1 MADAHLADDLEAA
14 LDGESVVRL
23 SRAFVPRDLLVP
35 PTIPELLR
43 YAAMEWLGMFAC
55 WAAMWAL
62 PWWTYPVWGVLVA
75 GRLHALGV
83 ILHDAAHMPLRGKP
97 LGTQVLE
104 VMAGFPLMTTLNAMR
119 YHHLRHHRDSGMPT
133 DPYFK
138 SGLAGRPWLY
148 ALQVLRGALLV
159 TFWSARPV
167 VALGALVS
175 ARVRVAYARV
185 YLQDKSTDDLAASRE
200 VLDCARADMVQFGAL
215 GLVLALA
222 WAWPVGLVFGWY
234 LPAIGSGLLAAW
246 RLLEEH
252 NYERAMDR
260 RVETIL
266 ATTNDHHLG
275 SWLDRLVLAPRNIGY
290 HVVHHIHPQVG
301 LAHLPAVRAWW
312 LANHPDAY
320 GVREGGA
327 RVG

>member
-1 MADAHLADDLEAA
+1 MGEAHLADELEVA
-14 LDGESVVRL
+14 LDEAVVARL
-23 SRAFVPRDLLVP
+23 SRGEVPRELLRQA
-35 PTIPELLR
+35 TIPELLG
-43 YAAMEWLGMFAC
+43 YAAVEWLAMFAC

-62 PWWTYPVWGVLVA
+62 PWWTWPVWGVLVA

-83 ILHDAAHMPLRGKP
+83 ILHDAAHLPLRDKP
-97 LGTQVLE
+97 LATQILE
-104 VMAGFPLMTTLNAMR
+104 AMAGFPLMTTLNAMR
-119 YHHLRHHRDSGMPT
+119 YHHLRHHRDNGMPS

-138 SGLAGRPWLY
+138 PGLRGRPWLY
-148 ALQVLRGALLV
+148 AVQVLRGALLV
-159 TFWSARPV
+159 TFWSTRPI
-167 VALGALVS
+167 VAVGALLS

-200 VLDCARADMVQFGAL
+200 VLDCARADMVQFAAL
-215 GLVLALA
+215 GLVLSLA
-222 WAWPVGLVFGWY
+222 AVWPVGLVFGWY

-246 RLLEEH
+246 RLLQEH
-252 NYERAMDR
+252 NYDRAVDR

-301 LAHLPAVRAWW
+301 LAHLPAVRDWW
-312 LANHPDAY
+312 LRNHPDLY
-320 GVREGGA
+320 GA
-327 RVG
+327 RDVG